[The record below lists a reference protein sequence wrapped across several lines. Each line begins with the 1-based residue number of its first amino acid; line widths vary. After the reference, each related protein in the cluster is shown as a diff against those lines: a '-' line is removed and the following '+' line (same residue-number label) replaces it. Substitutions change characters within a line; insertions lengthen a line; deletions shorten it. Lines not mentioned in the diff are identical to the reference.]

1 MTLLHI
7 TIRHAGLAQEIGFS
21 PTLFPQFAEAGEKA
35 QQSSEP
41 AREKSVINMIWLL
54 LPVFD
59 WPSRWFTRKLV
70 VDPTYLQKK

>member
-1 MTLLHI
+1 
-7 TIRHAGLAQEIGFS
+7 
-21 PTLFPQFAEAGEKA
+21 LFPQFAEAGEKA